1 MVLGVVVNILHEL
14 HFISFEILA
23 VLLILMAM
31 GLVFISGIH
40 LREEEIEQELKQQK
54 RTEHD
59 RIARLINTDNGEPY
73 EQNMESN
80 AYNARTRKPF

>member
-1 MVLGVVVNILHEL
+1 
-14 HFISFEILA
+14 
-23 VLLILMAM
+23 MAM
-31 GLVFISGIH
+31 GLVFISGVH

-59 RIARLINTDNGEPY
+59 RIARLINTDNGEHY

-80 AYNARTRKPF
+80 ANHARTRKPF